1 MDGSSTL
8 KMTTRFSF
16 LLLIAI
22 LFILTLTSAQNVTST
37 SIRGKAEG
45 SILKMYYDVSALPI
59 KDAKA
64 SFRNASSNDKSELW
78 RTHLALFLVKR
89 PELNETQKEII
100 LAAMSLATAEFFEV
114 RSSDPAW
121 KAKVRDPLR
130 SLEEQITKGF
140 SRKDAAKIFAMLGD
154 GTESANC
161 SSTYPGSV
169 LLKKINYVPLSNP
182 GSLVQRA
189 DIRVGE
195 QDKGAGLERS
205 PCECSTDSDWC
216 PISKYC
222 SGTNCSPTQSGCGT
236 LWSYP
241 CNGAS
246 CK

>member
-1 MDGSSTL
+1 MVGSSTL

-16 LLLIAI
+16 LLLTAV
-22 LFILTLTSAQNVTST
+22 LFIVTLTSAQNVSST
-37 SIRGKAEG
+37 ANTRGRA
-45 SILKMYYDVSALPI
+45 SKMYHAVSTLQVRE
-59 KDAKA
+59 AKA
-64 SFRNASSNDKSELW
+64 LFRNASSNDKSELW

-89 PELNETQKEII
+89 PELNERQKEII
-100 LAAMSLATAEFFEV
+100 LAAMSLATPEFFEM

-189 DIRVGE
+189 DSRVGE

-205 PCECSTDSDWC
+205 PCECSMDSDWC